1 MMFKA
6 KRIEHAIDGR
16 ELTEEELIDWIQR
29 DGGLIFKMEGD
40 TLFVCEATHYSIVL
54 PGEED
59 GPHQD

>member
-16 ELTEEELIDWIQR
+16 ELTEDELVEWLMKDA
-29 DGGLIFKMEGD
+29 GLLFKMEED
-40 TLFVCEATHYSIVL
+40 TLFVCEATHYNMVL

-59 GPHQD
+59 DLNRA